1 MNIFATSEC
10 PVESAYNLPHCHVV
24 KMITETCQ
32 LLSTAHIILDNSTD
46 ERLCKLTHKNHP
58 SSVWTRACNDNYMW
72 LLEHLK
78 ALGDVYSLR
87 HDKVH
92 GAIEKRLQDLLEPP
106 RAIPESTFV
115 YQGLPTPSMP
125 DKFKQMNEPTEV
137 KYQLYLNWKYLEWIK
152 EGNKACKGLVWCVD
166 YPEWLDK
173 SIVEYS
179 EKLRG

>member
-10 PVESAYNLPHCHVV
+10 PVESAYNLPHIHAVSQI
-24 KMITETCQ
+24 KESCQ
-32 LLSTAHIILDNSTD
+32 MLSTAHRLLGSDD
-46 ERLCKLTHKNHP
+46 ERLYKIAQPEHPCNLWVKACK
-58 SSVWTRACNDNYMW
+58 DNYMW
-72 LLEHLK
+72 LLEHLQ
-78 ALGDVYSLR
+78 ALSEVYTLR
-87 HDKVH
+87 SGKVH
-92 GAIEKRLQDLLEPP
+92 GSVEKTLSALLEPP

-115 YQGLPTPSMP
+115 YQGLPTAVMKNKDILSMSVST
-125 DKFKQMNEPTEV
+125 KE

-152 EGNKACKGLVWCVD
+152 EGNRSCKNLVWSVD